1 MLLGSIAYA
10 PHAAATDGYELLTGG
25 GPTPDKASILKE
37 NSILRS
43 LVRVAAFV
51 VNPVDECTVG
61 GVQEDQLHPPCGK
74 QGYFSTSRPARLSL
88 R

>member
-1 MLLGSIAYA
+1 
-10 PHAAATDGYELLTGG
+10 
-25 GPTPDKASILKE
+25 
-37 NSILRS
+37 
-43 LVRVAAFV
+43 V

-61 GVQEDQLHPPCGK
+61 GVREDQLHPPCGK